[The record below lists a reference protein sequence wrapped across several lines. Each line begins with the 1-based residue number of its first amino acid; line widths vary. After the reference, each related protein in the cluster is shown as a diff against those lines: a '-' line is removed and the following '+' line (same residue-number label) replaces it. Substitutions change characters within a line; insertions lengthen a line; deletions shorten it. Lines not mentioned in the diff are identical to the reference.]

1 MLVRE
6 KKKGAEPV
14 HMDFGQGMAAL
25 QSGAYEE
32 VMDEASERGPDI
44 TGGSVG
50 FQEDVP
56 VAASPEAAKAVPTDA
71 AVKAKAGA

>member
-25 QSGAYEE
+25 QSGSYEE
-32 VMDEASERGPDI
+32 VMGEASERGPDI
-44 TGGSVG
+44 IGGSVG
-50 FQEDVP
+50 FQEDVGATEAP
-56 VAASPEAAKAVPTDA
+56 AAAKAVPTDVA
-71 AVKAKAGA
+71 AKAKGGA